1 MTSGGIDRKLV
12 HELSQPLNVIS
23 VATANLRNALSGK
36 LPDDLQDYLLRK
48 LARID
53 EQIERAQDVVDR
65 YRKDAGAGPDN
76 S

>member
-1 MTSGGIDRKLV
+1 MSGGIDRKFV

-36 LPDDLQDYLLRK
+36 LPDDMQDYLLRK

-53 EQIERAQDVVDR
+53 EQIERAQGVVDR
-65 YRKDAGAGPDN
+65 YGKDPAPGSDN
-76 S
+76 T